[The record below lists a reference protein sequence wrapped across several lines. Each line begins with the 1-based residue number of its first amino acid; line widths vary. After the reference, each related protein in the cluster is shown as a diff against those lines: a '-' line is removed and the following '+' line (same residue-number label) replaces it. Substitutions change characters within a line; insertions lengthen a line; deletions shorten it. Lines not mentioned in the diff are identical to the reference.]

1 MRSSGR
7 RIIWLAILVLL
18 VLAGIELF
26 GGGLAP
32 RLGLLG
38 ATLHRRLYAPLFRLG
53 QLPITMTF
61 IVQAAMFVVALGLLS
76 RFVMHLLE
84 SKVLVHTPLAVSQQY
99 ALARVVSYL
108 IFLLGALIGLES
120 LGLNLSS
127 LLVVGGVLG
136 LGVGLGL
143 QPIVSNFVAGLILL
157 VEQPV
162 RIGDRIQVGELFGD
176 VVAIKG
182 RSTWIRTNQNV
193 VIIVPNSEFIE
204 QRVTNWTVNDR
215 RVRIAV
221 PVAVSRESDPE
232 TIRAVLLQVARE
244 NPDVL
249 KDPPPQVLFLAFG
262 ESTLN
267 FELRVWTELHV
278 RTPKN
283 LISDIYFEAL
293 AAFRQ
298 AGVEISFPQR
308 DLHVRSISPE
318 AADTLIA
325 SFAKISARPG
335 ADPAS
340 VDRPDADSPAGP
352 E

>member
-1 MRSSGR
+1 MRSSDR
-7 RIIWLAILVLL
+7 RVVWLPILVLL
-18 VLAGIELF
+18 ILIGIEVF

-32 RLGLLG
+32 RLGVLG
-38 ATLHRRLYAPLFRLG
+38 ATLHHRLYAPLFQLG
-53 QLPITMTF
+53 QVPITVIFM
-61 IVQAAMFVVALGLLS
+61 VQVATFVVALGLLS
-76 RFVMHLLE
+76 QFVMHLLE
-84 SKVLVHTPLAVSQQY
+84 RKLLVYTPLAPSQQY
-99 ALARVVSYL
+99 ALARVVAYL
-108 IFLLGALIGLES
+108 VFLFGGLIGLES

-136 LGVGLGL
+136 LGIGLGL

-204 QRVTNWTVNDR
+204 QRVTNWTANDR
-215 RVRIAV
+215 RVQIAV
-221 PVAVSRESDPE
+221 PVGVFRESDPE
-232 TIRAVLLQVARE
+232 AIRTVLLKIARAH
-244 NPDVL
+244 PDVL
-249 KDPPPQVLFLAFG
+249 QEPPPDVLLLGYG

-267 FELRVWTELHV
+267 FELRVWTERHV

-283 LISDIYFEAL
+283 LISDLYFAILES
-293 AAFRQ
+293 FRQ
-298 AGVEISFPQR
+298 ASVEVSFPQR
-308 DLHVRSISPE
+308 DLHVRSISP
-318 AADTLIA
+318 AAAEVLTA
-325 SFAKISARPG
+325 SFAKMTAHENTN
-335 ADPAS
+335 PAS
-340 VDRPDADSPAGP
+340 PDNCETDALSAP

>member
-1 MRSSGR
+1 MPTSGR
-7 RIIWLAILVLL
+7 RILWLPILLLL
-18 VLAGIELF
+18 VLVGIELF

-32 RLGLLG
+32 RLGVLG
-38 ATLHRRLYAPLFRLG
+38 TTLHHRLYTPLFRLG
-53 QLPITMTF
+53 HIPITIIFMVQVGTF
-61 IVQAAMFVVALGLLS
+61 IVALGLLS
-76 RFVMHLLE
+76 RFSMLLLE
-84 SKVLVHTPLAVSQQY
+84 RKVLVHTPLAASQQF
-99 ALARVVSYL
+99 ALARVLSYL
-108 IFLLGALIGLES
+108 VFLLGVLIGLES

-221 PVAVSRESDPE
+221 PVGVSRESDPE
-232 TIRAVLLQVARE
+232 IIRSILLEVAGE
-244 NPDVL
+244 HPDVL
-249 KDPPPQVLFLAFG
+249 KEPSPQVVFLAFG

-283 LISDIYFEAL
+283 LISDLYFAIL
-293 AAFRQ
+293 AAFRK

-308 DLHVRSISPE
+308 DLHIRSISPE
-318 AADTLIA
+318 AAEVLRA
-325 SFAKISARPG
+325 SFAKMSAG
-335 ADPAS
+335 TNAGSTSADG
-340 VDRPDADSPAGP
+340 PDPLAP

>member
-1 MRSSGR
+1 MPTSTKRAVG
-7 RIIWLAILVLL
+7 LTILVLA
-18 VLAGIELF
+18 VLLGIELF

-32 RLGLLG
+32 RLGGLG
-38 ATLHRRLYAPLFRLG
+38 SALHHRLNVPLFRLG
-53 QLPITMTF
+53 NLPITMIF
-61 IVQAAMFVVALGLLS
+61 MVQVATYVLALGLLS
-76 RFVMHLLE
+76 RFSMHLLE
-84 SKVLVHTPLAVSQQY
+84 RKVLVHTPLAVSQQY
-99 ALARVVSYL
+99 ALARVLSYL
-108 IFLLGALIGLES
+108 VFLLGALIGLES

-143 QPIVSNFVAGLILL
+143 QPILSNFVAGLVLL

-182 RSTWIRTNQNV
+182 RSTWIKTNQNV

-221 PVAVSRESDPE
+221 PVAVSRGSDLE
-232 TIRAVLLQVARE
+232 LVRAVLLQVAQE
-244 NPDVL
+244 NPAVL
-249 KDPPPQVLFLAFG
+249 KDPPPQVLLLAFG

-267 FELRVWTELHV
+267 FELRVWTELHL
-278 RTPKN
+278 RTPKD
-283 LISDIYFEAL
+283 LISALYFAVL
-293 AAFRQ
+293 ASFRQ
-298 AGVEISFPQR
+298 QGVEISFPQR
-308 DLHVRSISPE
+308 DLHIRSIAPQ
-318 AADTLIA
+318 AADA
-325 SFAKISARPG
+325 MADSFSRISARSNGVPSPPSPPEE
-335 ADPAS
+335 DAS
-340 VDRPDADSPAGP
+340 AAP